1 MGAALPSPTQRKVV
15 IFRTTEPETIGAK
28 EMSRISFM
36 LLIVMGLALTAYFGT
51 AAWRLTDDSHLD
63 ATGQIPH
70 GIRWRGGATVSQF
83 RCWNDYGIYRGFGAE
98 LFSRGAEGLF
108 WSANAVRLA
117 MDPFEK
123 KRLLPVEVMIVL
135 AINVVVAIFGYY
147 AIMMWG
153 LVRG

>member
-1 MGAALPSPTQRKVV
+1 
-15 IFRTTEPETIGAK
+15 
-28 EMSRISFM
+28 
-36 LLIVMGLALTAYFGT
+36 
-51 AAWRLTDDSHLD
+51 
-63 ATGQIPH
+63 
-70 GIRWRGGATVSQF
+70 
-83 RCWNDYGIYRGFGAE
+83 
-98 LFSRGAEGLF
+98 
-108 WSANAVRLA
+108 